1 LSLELDEQGNV
12 KTDQMQQ
19 TNVKGFF
26 AVGDV
31 KGSMGALAAAYDGA
45 MAATSIVHEWYD

>member
-1 LSLELDEQGNV
+1 MDEQGNV

-26 AVGDV
+26 AARDV
-31 KGSMGALAAAYDGA
+31 HGSMGALAAAHDGG